1 MIKKSLA
8 KCQRCGRAV
17 YQTEKI
23 GPINDAV
30 FHRNCF
36 RCQTCN
42 ISLNVGTYC
51 ANPADSADRGV
62 YCASHR
68 PQLKNTQMDMEAVGL
83 RTAVSAQNFYNKTKD
98 RDADIHRKS
107 QVDAQAISI
116 KQAVT
121 CTRMRNE
128 DLDAKAITR
137 SQVPTVEL
145 ESVGIQG
152 PVRAQRMRRQKR
164 ATYSRHHFF
173 PQLVAQRRK
182 EMREAQATLERRHRE
197 EEDSLFRRLMEE
209 RELRERKLAAE
220 MKETWG
226 DPAGRADPAASAR
239 RFKEQ
244 EQRSLIESQIQE
256 QAQERTA
263 ELVAR
268 QSREMLQLLA
278 KKQQEMESNS
288 VTNTNDPSMGATSSN
303 HDDDDN
309 ADNLQQEL
317 EDLEE
322 GGRQGGGGGSGGSPN
337 VQSMASMTLTA
348 NYENSSSSIA
358 TVDQQQQD
366 QDHQEDDAKTQHPA
380 SGDDAATSIDSVELP
395 QPQAAG
401 DEDQSDAV
409 PIIPERV
416 PSPVAP
422 TRRKSALYTD
432 ASIFRQLDEHVIN
445 IAEGEQLTFTDLA
458 DQLTTMCMSELEKVR
473 AIFRWITVKDLSAL
487 RIDKWNPDTPMGL
500 LRGIQFGTETYHV
513 LFMRL
518 CSYAGIHAVEIKGY
532 SKSVGYE
539 PGMKFRQ
546 ANKFKNTWNAV
557 YVEGEWRLIQCNWA
571 ARHLV
576 FNRTTG
582 SSQAASAAAAP
593 ATSPSTSSGTS
604 GGGASE
610 NLRYHY
616 DEHYFLTDPDQ
627 FIYEFYPLDPRWQLL
642 EKPISLAEF
651 EELPFVRSAFFQYGM
666 RFPSGTKAVL
676 ETDTTGGA
684 ILELGLRDPSL
695 PLVCHYQLRNAETGA
710 AHYKG
715 TKLDRFVFFTVRSP
729 GRLVFDVHVPNL
741 DAYFLEIFAALVEPN
756 NPATYGYQ
764 VRLKCVAKLKVVAP
778 ELQKR
783 MTPLPQSSSSTGEW
797 GPSKAMRHFL
807 IQPMSHTAAG
817 INFDGSLSRELS
829 IDFQVPASILS
840 ENSAFSVLLHKNG
853 ITPQALS
860 RYARIQ
866 MDERRSVLTVRFQP
880 PESGAYALEI
890 FLERKN
896 SQPTHVCKYLVRCL
910 NVQSNAVLTL
920 TKPPVPDEFK
930 VKSGANSPV
939 VKRLAVAY
947 ASDVPFK
954 SSVDGKSVS
963 LRFAFSDEQH
973 LEFITSLSRLPS
985 DGKKQNSTD
994 SSAVEDHS
1002 DNCEIRVVDQV
1013 AKVIAHFVTD
1023 GRYNLHLLAR
1033 RAQSDAQFELCYTF
1047 KLDVTLPKAVPSQ
1060 SA

>member
-226 DPAGRADPAASAR
+226 TRLEELTRRQAPEGEREELR
-239 RFKEQ
+239 RTIRFKEQ

-416 PSPVAP
+416 PSPVA
-422 TRRKSALYTD
+422 AD
-432 ASIFRQLDEHVIN
+432 QAQLDEHVIN

-557 YVEGEWRLIQCNWA
+557 YVEGDWRLIQCNWA

-829 IDFQVPASILS
+829 IDFQCARQHPQRELGFLR
-840 ENSAFSVLLHKNG
+840 SAAQERHHAAGSVALRSNPNG
-853 ITPQALS
+853 RTSQRAYCALS
-860 RYARIQ
+860 TTRVWRLRI
-866 MDERRSVLTVRFQP
+866 
-880 PESGAYALEI
+880 EI
-890 FLERKN
+890 FLERKKPN
-896 SQPTHVCKYLVRCL
+896 VCKYLVRCL

>member
-220 MKETWG
+220 MKETWETRLEELTRRQAPEG
-226 DPAGRADPAASAR
+226 EREELR
-239 RFKEQ
+239 RTIRFKEQ

-278 KKQQEMESNS
+278 KKQQEME
-288 VTNTNDPSMGATSSN
+288 
-303 HDDDDN
+303 
-309 ADNLQQEL
+309 QEL

-458 DQLTTMCMSELEKVR
+458 DQLTTVCMSELER
-473 AIFRWITVKDLSAL
+473 CARYSA
-487 RIDKWNPDTPMGL
+487 G
-500 LRGIQFGTETYHV
+500 
-513 LFMRL
+513 
-518 CSYAGIHAVEIKGY
+518 
-532 SKSVGYE
+532 
-539 PGMKFRQ
+539 
-546 ANKFKNTWNAV
+546 
-557 YVEGEWRLIQCNWA
+557 
-571 ARHLV
+571 
-576 FNRTTG
+576 
-582 SSQAASAAAAP
+582 
-593 ATSPSTSSGTS
+593 
-604 GGGASE
+604 
-610 NLRYHY
+610 
-616 DEHYFLTDPDQ
+616 
-627 FIYEFYPLDPRWQLL
+627 
-642 EKPISLAEF
+642 
-651 EELPFVRSAFFQYGM
+651 
-666 RFPSGTKAVL
+666 
-676 ETDTTGGA
+676 
-684 ILELGLRDPSL
+684 
-695 PLVCHYQLRNAETGA
+695 
-710 AHYKG
+710 
-715 TKLDRFVFFTVRSP
+715 
-729 GRLVFDVHVPNL
+729 
-741 DAYFLEIFAALVEPN
+741 
-756 NPATYGYQ
+756 
-764 VRLKCVAKLKVVAP
+764 
-778 ELQKR
+778 
-783 MTPLPQSSSSTGEW
+783 
-797 GPSKAMRHFL
+797 
-807 IQPMSHTAAG
+807 
-817 INFDGSLSRELS
+817 
-829 IDFQVPASILS
+829 
-840 ENSAFSVLLHKNG
+840 
-853 ITPQALS
+853 
-860 RYARIQ
+860 
-866 MDERRSVLTVRFQP
+866 
-880 PESGAYALEI
+880 
-890 FLERKN
+890 
-896 SQPTHVCKYLVRCL
+896 
-910 NVQSNAVLTL
+910 
-920 TKPPVPDEFK
+920 
-930 VKSGANSPV
+930 
-939 VKRLAVAY
+939 
-947 ASDVPFK
+947 
-954 SSVDGKSVS
+954 
-963 LRFAFSDEQH
+963 
-973 LEFITSLSRLPS
+973 
-985 DGKKQNSTD
+985 
-994 SSAVEDHS
+994 
-1002 DNCEIRVVDQV
+1002 
-1013 AKVIAHFVTD
+1013 
-1023 GRYNLHLLAR
+1023 
-1033 RAQSDAQFELCYTF
+1033 
-1047 KLDVTLPKAVPSQ
+1047 
-1060 SA
+1060 